1 MPRKRKVP
9 VVVKE
14 NVKPQEKLV
23 TTTRKPDKSEKPS
36 KKQKREPDWAADDGL
51 DVIKMILTV
60 QKSDCNLNKCTAE
73 LTKLYKKVKKILNW
87 ISTKTY
93 RWIFLFLDGSQGICR
108 STNENDS
115 IIPQS

>member
-73 LTKLYKKVKKILNW
+73 LTKLYKKVKKS
-87 ISTKTY
+87 STGSHPKLPLDLFIF
-93 RWIFLFLDGSQGICR
+93 RWITRHLSLL
-108 STNENDS
+108 
-115 IIPQS
+115 

>member
-73 LTKLYKKVKKILNW
+73 LTKLYKKVKNPQLDLIQN
-87 ISTKTY
+87 Y